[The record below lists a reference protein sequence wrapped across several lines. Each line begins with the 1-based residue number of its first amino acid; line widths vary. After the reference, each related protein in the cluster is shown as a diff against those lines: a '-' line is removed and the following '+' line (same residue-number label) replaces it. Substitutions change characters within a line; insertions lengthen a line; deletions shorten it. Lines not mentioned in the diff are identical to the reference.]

1 MDLVDQLRALSTRIP
16 QHLAHT
22 KTEEGTKHAL
32 VMPFIHALGYNVFD
46 PTEVVPEF
54 VADVGIKKGEKIDYA
69 IMREGKP
76 IILFECKHATANLDE
91 VHFSQLFR
99 YYHVTSARIGVLTNG
114 VVYRFF
120 TDLEEPNKMD
130 AKPFLEFNLL
140 DFHPPTVEEVKRFAK
155 ASFNMDE
162 VLSAAVELKYTKA
175 IKHILAEQMD
185 APSDEIV
192 RFFAGRVY
200 SGAKTQK
207 VIQQFTDI
215 TRRALN
221 QFIIDRINERLKS
234 ALGPESPT
242 VEASRP
248 PASQGP
254 SSAPVGAAQPPEG
267 ATADD
272 GKVVTTEEERE
283 AYLIVKA
290 IVREVVDPKRVVM
303 RDAESYCAILL
314 DDNNRKPICR
324 LRFGTSKKQLGL
336 FNPDKTEDRVAIS
349 DLNDIFQYADRLKAT
364 PGFYEKK

>member
-1 MDLVDQLRALSTRIP
+1 MDLVDQLRALSSRIP
-16 QHLAHT
+16 AHLAHT
-22 KTEEGTKHAL
+22 KTEEATKHAL

-54 VADVGIKKGEKIDYA
+54 IADVGIKKGEKIDYA
-69 IMREGKP
+69 ILRDGKP
-76 IILFECKHATANLDE
+76 IILFECKHAGANLDE

-140 DFHPPTVEEVKRFAK
+140 EFHPPTVEEVKRFTK
-155 ASFNMDE
+155 AGFNMEE

-175 IKHILAEQMD
+175 IKHILAEQMES
-185 APSDEIV
+185 PSDEIV
-192 RFFAGRVY
+192 RFFAGKVY

-207 VIQQFTDI
+207 VMQQFTDI

-221 QFIIDRINERLKS
+221 QFVIDRINERLKS
-234 ALGPESPT
+234 ALGPDSPT
-242 VEASRP
+242 VEASRTPNQATATAP
-248 PASQGP
+248 PAALADEGGTP
-254 SSAPVGAAQPPEG
+254 DPV
-267 ATADD
+267 
-272 GKVVTTEEERE
+272 KVVTTEEERE
-283 AYLIVKA
+283 AFLIVKA
-290 IVREVVDPKRVVM
+290 ILREVVDPRRIAM
-303 RDAESYCAILL
+303 RDAESYCAVLL

-336 FNPDKTEDRVAIS
+336 FNAEKAEERVAID
-349 DLNDIFQYADRLKAT
+349 DLNDIFQHADRLKAT
-364 PGFYEKK
+364 PSFYEKK